1 MMDGIP
7 QDAIGHEER
16 ATLSD
21 ICCSINWVPVD
32 SALVLVALTPHD
44 SATNAFR
51 RSKLQDFRHDYNF
64 YTQMEWQY
72 LVNPQ
77 VAAQSKLDCMLTKKL
92 ILGCRNPDEHSKK
105 MWASFYLVVTRD
117 QDALSQVSV
126 AERNTVK
133 RHIALSFLQRVKNF
147 PDPGIGTCL
156 PKTPA
161 VLKEQHPVLYRRVFP
176 DSHEPIEPL
185 LNIELLHFFDDT
197 WKCRGASSHGTGHSL
212 QLESSSPVGGLKE
225 ILGMFMNTVQTMQGN
240 QQNMLERFSAPTG
253 SHSCPTGLKSIQ
265 SLAALAD
272 RSALHR
278 QSALE
283 QPSSLA
289 AQQSPLEQQSF
300 FPALADKAAPHEQ
313 SHLHSSLVIESQP
326 ESQDYNAPM
335 FANAPEPPMRTHVNF
350 RPAASADSTVAPG
363 AMVASGAIVAARSP
377 DSTVALRAMVASG
390 AIVAASEPDSTVA
403 PGAVAESLAIVAASS
418 PDSTVAPSA
427 MVASG
432 ATVAASSPG
441 SKVAPGT
448 MVAAGASTVHVA
460 PTTMMERQNMMID
473 AWDERED
480 EKEEIR
486 KQKQKEKREAD
497 RAKKAAEKA
506 AEKEGDKAKKAAEK
520 VAEKAELQRQKEAEK
535 AELQRQ
541 KHGQKEAVK
550 EAAKA
555 NSAAEK
561 ATPKPLVDRAAG
573 AVVPEGVQSAG
584 DRAAGAAVPEG
595 VQSAG
600 GRERK
605 RKNPDDAALE
615 TPAKQ
620 SAKHQKACVS
630 HEISRKQYLLRK
642 GSAGQSETFSYKTG
656 VYTQVE
662 AHNAAKDIFIIII

>member
-117 QDALSQVSV
+117 KDALTQVSV

-403 PGAVAESLAIVAASS
+403 PGAMAESWAIVAASS
-418 PDSTVAPSA
+418 A
-427 MVASG
+427 
-432 ATVAASSPG
+432 
-441 SKVAPGT
+441 
-448 MVAAGASTVHVA
+448 ASTVHVA
-460 PTTMMERQNMMID
+460 PPTLMERQTMMID
-473 AWDERED
+473 ALDERED

-620 SAKHQKACVS
+620 SAKHQKACIS